1 MDNQNKTRLR
11 RLLQGPLVYLLL
23 LAVIVF
29 VVQSLGGDSPVNPV
43 TLSYST
49 LLEWV
54 ESDLLVDS
62 NKGGDPSKTIDSVI
76 IQQTKLYGRVEG
88 SAIGDSSFG
97 KYYDFESI
105 LPSEDQF
112 YKDVSAIYKKVLGE
126 EPSPTE
132 YAFSI
137 TSKEPETAS
146 WFVQFL
152 PYLISFVV
160 FGLLIFF
167 MMRQQTGSGKGGA
180 MNFGK
185 ARARMSDPSKNKVT
199 FDDVAGAA
207 EEKVELREIVDYL
220 RDPQKFVKLGAKI
233 PTGVLLVGPP
243 GTGKTLLARAVAGE
257 AKVPFFTISGSD
269 FVELFVGVGASRVR
283 DLFDQAKKAAPAII
297 FIDEIDAVGRQ
308 RGTGLG
314 GSHDEREQ
322 TLNQL
327 LVEMDGFTQNQGI
340 IVLAATNRADVL
352 DPALLR
358 PGRFDRRITVS
369 YPDVRGREEILR
381 VHSRNKPLASDVDLN
396 RVARQTPYFT
406 GADLMNVMNESALL
420 AARTDKTEITMQMIE
435 ESIVRVM
442 AGPEKKSMRIT
453 ELDRKQ
459 TAYHEC
465 GHAIVS
471 YYIPECDAVREVTTI
486 PRGEAAGYTLYIPQD
501 ERHHMSRT
509 DMLARMASCMGG
521 RAAEEIAFGD
531 RFTGPSND
539 IKQAT
544 QLARGMVT
552 EYGMSDELGP
562 VYLGSE
568 REVFLGKSFAQE
580 GMGLSE
586 KTASMIDNEV
596 HRLVEGAYKRA
607 FDILTEHRDQLD
619 ALAQLLAER
628 EKLNGEGFKAFMEG
642 KSLPEAA
649 DETASN

>member
-207 EEKVELREIVDYL
+207 EEKEELREIVDYL

-283 DLFDQAKKAAPAII
+283 DLFDQAKKAAPART
-297 FIDEIDAVGRQ
+297 DAQPAAGGNGRIHAESGNH
-308 RGTGLG
+308 RAR
-314 GSHDEREQ
+314 SHE
-322 TLNQL
+322 
-327 LVEMDGFTQNQGI
+327 
-340 IVLAATNRADVL
+340 
-352 DPALLR
+352 P
-358 PGRFDRRITVS
+358 
-369 YPDVRGREEILR
+369 RGR
-381 VHSRNKPLASDVDLN
+381 
-396 RVARQTPYFT
+396 
-406 GADLMNVMNESALL
+406 
-420 AARTDKTEITMQMIE
+420 
-435 ESIVRVM
+435 
-442 AGPEKKSMRIT
+442 AGS
-453 ELDRKQ
+453 
-459 TAYHEC
+459 
-465 GHAIVS
+465 
-471 YYIPECDAVREVTTI
+471 
-486 PRGEAAGYTLYIPQD
+486 
-501 ERHHMSRT
+501 
-509 DMLARMASCMGG
+509 
-521 RAAEEIAFGD
+521 RAAPP
-531 RFTGPSND
+531 R
-539 IKQAT
+539 
-544 QLARGMVT
+544 
-552 EYGMSDELGP
+552 
-562 VYLGSE
+562 
-568 REVFLGKSFAQE
+568 
-580 GMGLSE
+580 
-586 KTASMIDNEV
+586 
-596 HRLVEGAYKRA
+596 
-607 FDILTEHRDQLD
+607 
-619 ALAQLLAER
+619 
-628 EKLNGEGFKAFMEG
+628 
-642 KSLPEAA
+642 SL
-649 DETASN
+649 